1 MSREFKLSKA
11 ELVLR
16 KKTTSAASLDYGPNV
31 HAAHRECDEC
41 MRKNTCGSKAGRNLS
56 AGIQATLDMAKALL
70 RIANLKF

>member
-16 KKTTSAASLDYGPNV
+16 KKSSSVVSIDYGPNV

-41 MRKNTCGSKAGRNLS
+41 MRKNPCGSNAARNS
-56 AGIQATLDMAKALL
+56 STGMQAALDMARALL
-70 RIANLKF
+70 RIANLNF